1 MLFAASS
8 QCHLDDPSGF
18 PGERSMK
25 STKCIPLLVI
35 ASVLSFA
42 AHADPASN
50 CAAKIKELE
59 EIQKTDGQALHGGMA
74 HDYHELLKQAK
85 EGQAANDM
93 KKCQASADRAKT
105 IYNKARGK

>member
-1 MLFAASS
+1 
-8 QCHLDDPSGF
+8 
-18 PGERSMK
+18 MK

-35 ASVLSFA
+35 ASILSFS

-59 EIQKTDGQALHGGMA
+59 DIQKTDGQAIHGGMA

-85 EGQAANDM
+85 EGQAAGDM
-93 KKCQASADRAKT
+93 TKCQASADRAKT
-105 IYNKARGK
+105 IYNKARGR

>member
-1 MLFAASS
+1 MNAIK
-8 QCHLDDPSGF
+8 
-18 PGERSMK
+18 SM
-25 STKCIPLLVI
+25 TLLVI

-59 EIQKTDGQALHGGMA
+59 DIHKTDGQALHGGMA

-85 EGQAANDM
+85 AAQAKGDM
-93 KKCQASADRAKT
+93 TTCQSSADRAKT